1 VVPGFAEKPSFLRNR
16 SKSLSTL
23 GFEKSSFATSRIF
36 RSLFSW
42 PKPRSEKPS
51 DRRLFRDFRTD
62 TQSEAC
68 QSILMTSAVQ
78 TGLYFRAR
86 HTGYHDAIYAV
97 SACSGPAMWRV
108 VMVEPS
114 TFLKKRDFPSK
125 AGAFDRNIDVL
136 GKVAQCG
143 GGPTVVYRGGKATYC
158 AWGIEPPKSSAGRLK
173 SRSDSCKSLAFG
185 IPVGECN

>member
-1 VVPGFAEKPSFLRNR
+1 MFLEISQMTTSMRHTSPEIVAYLPKAASTLSDFVVPGFAEKPSFLRNR
-16 SKSLSTL
+16 LKSLSTL

-51 DRRLFRDFRTD
+51 DRRLFREFRTN

-97 SACSGPAMWRV
+97 SACS
-108 VMVEPS
+108 
-114 TFLKKRDFPSK
+114 
-125 AGAFDRNIDVL
+125 VL
-136 GKVAQCG
+136 RLCLV
-143 GGPTVVYRGGKATYC
+143 
-158 AWGIEPPKSSAGRLK
+158 KSNRTL
-173 SRSDSCKSLAFG
+173 DSYL
-185 IPVGECN
+185 